1 MNAFWLVTPLG
12 IRAVPRD
19 THQTYATLAKAR
31 AVRNAQTPTKPHY
44 KFDAGA
50 VALYRLRRSEGY
62 AIEDAAGVY
71 ARALTFGGDSWAWR
85 RGDALAWAATTE
97 GIDAILA
104 QYRARIIADC
114 ERIAAEIASVGW
126 VTTYSTPSPDS
137 PGFYARAVA
146 TNKII
151 ARDPRRTRDW

>member
-50 VALYRLRRSEGY
+50 VALYRLRRFEGY
-62 AIEDAAGVY
+62 TPEAAAGIY
-71 ARALTFGGDSWAWR
+71 ARALANGGDSWAWR

-97 GIDAILA
+97 GIAAIRA
-104 QYRARIIADC
+104 QYSARIVADC
-114 ERIAAEIASVGW
+114 ERIAKTIASVGW
-126 VTTYSTPSPDS
+126 ADHREDVRESLASTR
-137 PGFYARAVA
+137 ARGTGTASY
-146 TNKII
+146 NK
-151 ARDPRRTRDW
+151 PR